1 MHEHPQGRAPDYTM
15 PALVMA
21 AINLFWMLGV
31 IWAVFGLPVVLA
43 LAWALK
49 TLIDAIGARRGGS

>member
-1 MHEHPQGRAPDYTM
+1 MRDHPQGRAPDYTT

-31 IWAVFGLPVVLA
+31 IWALFGLPVVLA
-43 LAWALK
+43 LSWALK
-49 TLIDAIGARRGGS
+49 TLIDWMGARRSRA